1 MLSFVLSVLSASAL
15 LTFAQVPQDP
25 GIYGHALETVHL
37 YDDEWPTGTG
47 VPSLTTRV
55 IL

>member
-1 MLSFVLSVLSASAL
+1 MLSTSAL

-25 GIYGHALETVHL
+25 GVYGPALETVHL
-37 YDDEWPTGTG
+37 YYDEWPTGTG